1 MSSKDKKINGDGSDI
16 KSVSEAI
23 ETAADTESVSGT
35 AETVKD
41 VESVSE
47 AADNET
53 KSEAAKKKGSEK
65 AEEGASQN
73 KNKDASGKGKRL
85 RHGALSVV
93 FTVIFVAAVVLI
105 NIIFNMVL
113 DRFDFSADLSDN
125 SLYTIDGTT
134 ADYIRGIDGNISII
148 VAADETSF
156 ENAVLST
163 GQQYGKQVSE
173 IIKSFASANPNIDYQ
188 FKDLDSN
195 PAFYSK
201 YGATLQSGSIIVESE
216 KTGRN
221 TIITANDYLS
231 PKYYYQGEEIDY
243 SQFSVYYSLGYYQ
256 YGLLGIEYYAGAET
270 SLLTSIMNVT
280 NENPVNVAVLEDDYG
295 ATAPDALV
303 SLLEANAYIVETFK
317 LSNVQ
322 SIDSKYDYVII
333 HAPIYD
339 FENDD
344 IDKLDRWLDNGG
356 QYGKNLF
363 YAAASTAGALPRL
376 NQYLQEWGL
385 SMDSGYVYQNNSQ
398 YKFDMRPTYQELSL
412 GETDYSEGVDV
423 TTKTT
428 YGDSM
433 HPITLLFD
441 EHSNYYTTAV
451 VSSYS
456 GAVVMPYDASMG
468 EFDPSSAEETG
479 AYVVVAESEKMRFEG
494 TVPYSSRVFLTS
506 GHYMLDSAF
515 LQAEQVN
522 NSDVFLNIFNKTSG
536 REAVQLSIT
545 PKSYS
550 IATFEI
556 SAEQAKGITIAFA
569 VVVPIVIVVCGIVVI
584 VRRKRR

>member
-1 MSSKDKKINGDGSDI
+1 MSSKDKKINGDGADI
-16 KSVSEAI
+16 EA
-23 ETAADTESVSGT
+23 
-35 AETVKD
+35 
-41 VESVSE
+41 VSE
-47 AADNET
+47 AAET
-53 KSEAAKKKGSEK
+53 VEDIKSESASSEEAEKDKTIEK
-65 AEEGASQN
+65 AEAAVPKKEKG
-73 KNKDASGKGKRL
+73 DGSGKGKRL

-93 FTVIFVAAVVLI
+93 FTVIFVAAVVLV

-125 SLYTIDGTT
+125 SLYTIDSTT
-134 ADYIRGIDGNISII
+134 SDYLKGIDGGISIT

-156 ENAVLST
+156 ENAVLPTS
-163 GQQYGKQVSE
+163 GQQYGKQVTE
-173 IIKSFASANPNIDYQ
+173 IIKSFAGANTSIGYQ

-195 PAFYSK
+195 PGFYSQ
-201 YGATLQSGSIIVESE
+201 YGASLQRGNIIVESA

-221 TIITANDYLS
+221 VILTSADYLA
-231 PKYYYQGEEIDY
+231 PEYYYYDAYGNPTETDY
-243 SQFSVYYSLGYYQ
+243 STFYMYAQMGMPVN
-256 YGLLGIEYYAGAET
+256 IEYYAAAEK
-270 SLLTSIMNVT
+270 SLLSAIMNVT
-280 NENPVNVAVLEDDYG
+280 NENPVHVAVLEGDYG
-295 ATAPDALV
+295 ATSPEALV
-303 SLLEANAYIVETFK
+303 ALLEANAYIVESIK
-317 LSNVQ
+317 LSTVQ

-356 QYGKNLF
+356 KYGKNLF
-363 YAAASTAGALPRL
+363 YAASATDESLPRL

-398 YKFDMRPTYQELSL
+398 YKYEMRPTYQELSL

-423 TTKTT
+423 TTKKT
-428 YGDSM
+428 YGDAM

-441 EHSNYYTTAV
+441 EHSNYYTTAI

-456 GAVVMPYDASMG
+456 GAVIMPFDASFSD
-468 EFDPSSAEETG
+468 FDPSGAEETG
-479 AYVVVAESEKMRFEG
+479 AYVVAAEAKKMRFEG
-494 TVPYSSRVFLTS
+494 TDPYSSRVFVTG
-506 GHYMLDSAF
+506 GHFMLDAAF

-536 REAVQLSIT
+536 RETVELSII

-550 IATFEI
+550 IPTFEI
-556 SAEQAKGITIAFA
+556 TSGQAQGITIAFA
-569 VVVPIVIVVCGIVVI
+569 VVVPLVIVACGIVVI